1 MKTQERQQKLTNR
14 TQLREAADM
23 GAAEVIDWLI
33 SQYDGNNYCLLKHR
47 PDMWPPID
55 TAESEPLSRLVAAR
69 ELEYASRALQPGY
82 IREARATGRS
92 WYEIGM
98 ALDLLWQAVVNKE
111 SVADEA
117 YDYTLRL
124 HNTGAAGEP
133 YTWTCNSCRET
144 ITDHGPWSL
153 DPAKQEEGHATNC
166 PNWTNASPTG
176 SVTTLVRLSTKEPA
190 SGVPMPND
198 INEERYL

>member
-1 MKTQERQQKLTNR
+1 METQDHQQKLTNR

-33 SQYDGNNYCLLKHR
+33 GQYDGNNYRLLKHR

-55 TAESEPLSRLVAAR
+55 TAESEPLTRLAAAR
-69 ELEYASRALQPGY
+69 ELEYASRALQPSY

-98 ALDLLWQAVVNKE
+98 ALDLLWQAVVSKE

-124 HNTGAAGEP
+124 HNTGAAREP
-133 YTWTCNSCRET
+133 YTWTCNSCHQT

-153 DPAKQEEGHATNC
+153 DPAQQEEGHATDC
-166 PNWTNASPTG
+166 PRWTQRLADWQRQNANY
-176 SVTTLVRLSTKEPA
+176 A
-190 SGVPMPND
+190 
-198 INEERYL
+198 